1 MLFLKASIAF
11 SGLFCASKALPSSSC
26 ACGNS
31 GNILSVCFNLLTAA
45 PDRFCLMRAT
55 QTPIVTKRIKIVAKA
70 LMSGDTPNLTFEKI
84 NMGKV
89 VAPGPETKL
98 DMTRSSRESV
108 NARSHP
114 EIIAGKIIGS
124 VISQITLTGFAP
136 RSIAASSSDS

>member
-1 MLFLKASIAF
+1 M
-11 SGLFCASKALPSSSC
+11 
-26 ACGNS
+26 
-31 GNILSVCFNLLTAA
+31 
-45 PDRFCLMRAT
+45 

-136 RSIAASSSDS
+136 RSIAAASSDYLISVSRDCMMTAT